1 MAASESLAGPNVATI
16 LVLGIKSGTIPFC
29 PNMPIYQVIVLAI
42 VQGLT
47 EFLPISSTAHLYL
60 TSWLLGWQTEGLTFD
75 IALHIGTLL
84 AVLIYF
90 ARDWMQI
97 LGQGFGMR
105 WGRDEEL
112 ERNSGLLWLLAIGS
126 IPVGIAGLLFN
137 KQAEGAWRN
146 PMVIGTMMVAI
157 GIVMGIAEWMGRKT
171 RDISGINVRDASV
184 IGAAQALAVVP
195 GVSRSGITITAG
207 LFRNINREAA
217 ARYSFLLSTPAIGAA
232 AGKAMYDLV
241 KHKAFEPSMQT
252 AFGVGIAVS
261 AVTGFIVI
269 AWFLRFVRRR
279 SLWFFV
285 FYRIVFGIMVLA
297 LAFFR
302 RPAG

>member
-1 MAASESLAGPNVATI
+1 
-16 LVLGIKSGTIPFC
+16 
-29 PNMPIYQVIVLAI
+29 MPIYQVIVLAC

-47 EFLPISSTAHLYL
+47 EFLPVSSTAHLYL
-60 TSWLLGWQTEGLTFD
+60 TSWLLGWKTESLTFD
-75 IALHIGTLL
+75 IALHLGTLL
-84 AVLIYF
+84 AVLVYF
-90 ARDWMQI
+90 FRDWVQI
-97 LGQGFGMR
+97 IAHGFGLR
-105 WGRDEEL
+105 YGRDEEL
-112 ERNSGLLWLLAIGS
+112 ERNSALLWLLAIGT
-126 IPVGIAGLLFN
+126 IPVGVAGLLFN

-146 PMVIGTMMVAI
+146 PWVIGSMLVII
-157 GIVMGIAEWMGRKT
+157 GVLMGIAEWSGRKT
-171 RDISGINVRDASV
+171 RDMAGVNLVDAST
-184 IGAAQALAVVP
+184 IGIAQALAVVP

-217 ARYSFLLSTPAIGAA
+217 ARFSFLLSTPAIAAA

>member
-1 MAASESLAGPNVATI
+1 
-16 LVLGIKSGTIPFC
+16 
-29 PNMPIYQVIVLAI
+29 MPIYQVIVLAC

-47 EFLPISSTAHLYL
+47 EFLPVSSTAHLYL
-60 TSWLLGWQTEGLTFD
+60 TSWLLGWKTESLTFD
-75 IALHIGTLL
+75 IALHLGTLL
-84 AVLIYF
+84 AVLVYF
-90 ARDWMQI
+90 FRDWVQI
-97 LGQGFGMR
+97 IAHGFGLR
-105 WGRDEEL
+105 YGRDEEL
-112 ERNSGLLWLLAIGS
+112 ERNSGLLWLLAIGT
-126 IPVGIAGLLFN
+126 IPVGVAGLLFN

-146 PMVIGTMMVAI
+146 PWVIGSMLVII
-157 GIVMGIAEWMGRKT
+157 GVLMGIAEWSGRKT
-171 RDISGINVRDASV
+171 RDMAGVNLVDAST
-184 IGAAQALAVVP
+184 IGIAQALAVVP

-217 ARYSFLLSTPAIGAA
+217 ARFSFLLSTPAIAAA

>member
-1 MAASESLAGPNVATI
+1 
-16 LVLGIKSGTIPFC
+16 
-29 PNMPIYQVIVLAI
+29 MPIYQVIVLAI

-60 TSWLLGWQTEGLTFD
+60 TSWLLGWHAESLTFD

-84 AVLIYF
+84 AVVIYF
-90 ARDWMQI
+90 FRDWMQI
-97 LGQGFGMR
+97 IAHGFGLR
-105 WGRDEEL
+105 FGHDEEL

-137 KQAEGAWRN
+137 KQAEGEWRN
-146 PMVIGTMMVAI
+146 PMVIGSTLIILGVLL
-157 GIVMGIAEWMGRKT
+157 GLAEWYGRKT
-171 RDISGINVRDASV
+171 RDIAGVNFVDAGV
-184 IGAAQALAVVP
+184 IGVAQALAVVP
-195 GVSRSGITITAG
+195 GVSRSGITMTAG
-207 LFRNINREAA
+207 LFRNLNRETA

-232 AGKAMYDLV
+232 AAKAIYDLI
-241 KHKAFEPSMQT
+241 KHKAFDPSMRS
-252 AFGVGIAVS
+252 AFAVGIVVS
-261 AVTGFIVI
+261 AVTGMIVI
-269 AWFLRFVRRR
+269 AWFLRFLRRR

-285 FYRIVFGIMVLA
+285 FYRIIFGIIVLA